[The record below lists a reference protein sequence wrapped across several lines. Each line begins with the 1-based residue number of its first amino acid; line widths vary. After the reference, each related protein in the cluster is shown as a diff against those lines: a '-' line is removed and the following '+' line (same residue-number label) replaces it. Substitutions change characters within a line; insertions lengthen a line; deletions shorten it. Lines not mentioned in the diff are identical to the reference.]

1 MFAKETDLKKMKE
14 VAELLLYIQ
23 PDEIPNVPFI
33 VQHPI
38 FESNPVVIPDGDS
51 IRTIDVIRDHAGLA
65 ELRERYKKQ
74 IEGCTKPFHLYIL
87 VRKSYRLCYL
97 RYCKSY
103 LSKADFSHLFADAWV
118 CSENPNQDIN
128 VPLSM
133 AVRWFREADKRALM
147 NQEDYDVFSN
157 ISEQVRIFRGVAVG
171 RNAKGLSWTQNLR
184 TAEWFA
190 HRFDTDTKQGYVET
204 AVAKKSDILAYFNTR
219 NEDELVVDTKKLKR
233 ERMT

>member
-1 MFAKETDLKKMKE
+1 MFATETNINKMKRM
-14 VAELLLYIQ
+14 AECFLYIE
-23 PDEIPNVPFI
+23 PEAVSSVPFL

-38 FESNPVVIPDGDS
+38 FESNPVVIPSDGG
-51 IRTIDVIRDHAGLA
+51 IEAVDVLEDHAGLA
-65 ELRERYKKQ
+65 RLRQLYRTQ
-74 IEGCTKPFHLYIL
+74 IEDCTQPFHLYIFI
-87 VRKSYRLCYL
+87 RKSYRLCYL
-97 RYCKSY
+97 RHCKPY
-103 LSKADFSHLFADAWV
+103 LSKADFSRLFADAWV

-133 AVRWFREADKRALM
+133 AVRWFREADKRVLM

-157 ISEQVRIFRGVAVG
+157 ISEQVRVFRGVAVG
-171 RNAKGLSWTQNLR
+171 RNAKGLSWTQNLK